1 MPLTLQDIYH
11 QADYLVVVSTGLTI
25 YMQKYDEDNELT
37 LEYDNGEFYTS
48 LTLDTYVE
56 ATSQGTVIIN
66 DVEYRVYVAQQIR
79 FTPEQE

>member
-1 MPLTLQDIYH
+1 MPLILQDIYD
-11 QADYLVVVSTGLTI
+11 QADYLVDVSTGLTI
-25 YMQKYDEDNELT
+25 YMQKYDEDNELS

-66 DVEYRVYVAQQIR
+66 DVEYRAYVAQQIR

>member
-1 MPLTLQDIYH
+1 MPLILQDIYD
-11 QADYLVVVSTGLTI
+11 QADYLVDVSTGLTI
-25 YMQKYDEDNELT
+25 YMQKYDEDNELS

>member
-1 MPLTLQDIYH
+1 MPLTLQDIYN
-11 QADYLVVVSTGLTI
+11 QADYLVVVLTGLTI

-48 LTLDTYVE
+48 LSLDTYVE
-56 ATSQGTVIIN
+56 ATSHGTVIIN
-66 DVEYRVYVAQQIR
+66 DVEYLVFVAQQIR